1 MKLNQKFDE
10 IQSKIN
16 EKVDEIQSKINEKVE
31 ILLEINCKQKI

>member
-1 MKLNQKFDE
+1 MKFNQKFDE